1 MKKIG
6 IFYGSA
12 TGTTEKVARRI
23 AALLSV
29 PDEGIHDV
37 GATAPSAIAPYD
49 ILVMGS
55 STWGSGEME
64 TDWYDFTDA
73 LEVLDLK
80 GKKAALFGCGDQTM
94 EDTFCSGVGELY
106 DRLRPTGIEF
116 IAPYDTIGYS
126 FEHSKAVPEN
136 AVDAVGLLLDE
147 VNLPELTET
156 RLRGWTA
163 LVADAAR

>member
-23 AALLSV
+23 AVLLSV
-29 PDEGIHDV
+29 PEEDIHDV
-37 GATAPSAIAPYD
+37 SATAPSAVGPYD

-64 TDWYDFTDA
+64 TAWYDFTDA
-73 LEVLDLK
+73 LEVLDLR

-94 EDTFCSGVGELY
+94 EDTFCSAVGELY

-156 RLRGWTA
+156 RLRGWTT
-163 LVADAAR
+163 LVADAAK

>member
-29 PDEGIHDV
+29 PDEDIHDV

-73 LEVLDLK
+73 LEVVDLK
-80 GKKAALFGCGDQTM
+80 GKKAALFGFGDQT
-94 EDTFCSGVGELY
+94 TSG
-106 DRLRPTGIEF
+106 IIS
-116 IAPYDTIGYS
+116 IAIG
-126 FEHSKAVPEN
+126 
-136 AVDAVGLLLDE
+136 
-147 VNLPELTET
+147 
-156 RLRGWTA
+156 
-163 LVADAAR
+163 

>member
-29 PDEGIHDV
+29 PDEDIHDV

-49 ILVMGS
+49 ILVM
-55 STWGSGEME
+55 GSGEME